1 MGVHK
6 MVIYIG
12 NLSIETCED
21 DLKEKFEQFG
31 PVKSVN
37 IIRDE
42 VSGNMLGFAFV
53 KMPDISTAHRAI
65 AGLHRT
71 RIDNR
76 VVMVCETA
84 PRIERRR
91 LVIKPSVV
99 FQPQK

>member
-1 MGVHK
+1 

-12 NLSIETCED
+12 NLSVDTSEH
-21 DLKEKFEQFG
+21 DLKKRFEQYG

-42 VSGNMLGFAFV
+42 ISGNKLGFAFV
-53 KMPDISTAHRAI
+53 KMPDRNTAHQAI
-65 AGLHRT
+65 AGLNRT

-76 VVMVCETA
+76 IVMVCETT

-91 LVIKPSVV
+91 LANKPSMA

>member
-1 MGVHK
+1 

-12 NLSIETCED
+12 NLPFDTSEH
-21 DLKEKFEQFG
+21 DLKERFEQYG

-42 VSGNMLGFAFV
+42 VSSNMLGFAFV
-53 KMPDISTAHRAI
+53 KMPDRSTAYQAI
-65 AGLHRT
+65 AGLNRT
-71 RIDNR
+71 RINNR

-91 LVIKPSVV
+91 LANKPSVA
-99 FQPQK
+99 FLPQK

>member
-1 MGVHK
+1 

-12 NLSIETCED
+12 NLSVDTSEH
-21 DLKEKFEQFG
+21 DLKERFEQYG

-42 VSGNMLGFAFV
+42 ISGNKLGFAFV
-53 KMPDISTAHRAI
+53 RMPDRSTAHQAI
-65 AGLHRT
+65 AGLNRT
-71 RIDNR
+71 RINNR

-91 LVIKPSVV
+91 PANKPSVA